1 MGNTHEGV
9 SVTDIREY
17 VDKCLFCPAK
27 VRMSYSQSDDM
38 PPYPVQHVL
47 DAEKV
52 ECVADGVIKE
62 VYTLH
67 KCRRENQMGKM
78 KAIFTDISERNR
90 LNELAKQDRRKAKEA
105 KHEQDTK
112 RSKEQRTDR

>member
-17 VDKCLFCPAK
+17 VGTCLFCPAK

-52 ECVADGVIKE
+52 ECVADGVIRAG
-62 VYTLH
+62 YTLH
-67 KCRRENQMGKM
+67 KCRENDNG
-78 KAIFTDISERNR
+78 
-90 LNELAKQDRRKAKEA
+90 
-105 KHEQDTK
+105 
-112 RSKEQRTDR
+112 